1 MRTAVVAA
9 AVADVDYY
17 VGLVVVAVDYFAAG
31 VDAEAVADAITVVA
45 GVVVGA
51 RPQRPLSDVG
61 VVVVDDGLAGG
72 AVAAVDVYQLDRPI
86 DVQGVVPVT

>member
-1 MRTAVVAA
+1 MRAAVVVA

-17 VGLVVVAVDYFAAG
+17 VGLVVVAVDYVAAG
-31 VDAEAVADAITVVA
+31 VDAEAVADAIVAVA

-61 VVVVDDGLAGG
+61 AVVDDGLAGVG
-72 AVAAVDVYQLDRPI
+72 AVAAVDVYQLDIPN
-86 DVQGVVPVT
+86 VQGVGPVT